1 MSTKKR
7 NNYKTIKIR
16 NESYDKLQEIQGQV
30 AGAGWAVVGSK
41 RQDAATQGSIIDVAL
56 DLMAAKIKSKNRR

>member
-16 NESYDKLQEIQGQV
+16 NESYDKLQEIQGHV
-30 AGAGWAVVGSK
+30 AGSGWSVVGSR

-56 DLMAAKIKSKNRR
+56 DLMAAKIKAKNKR